1 MKKVFV
7 TLMLLA
13 GLSFAANAQ
22 QTEKPQLSKEE
33 KAKLKQKQEDELN
46 AAFKEVGLTEEQIK
60 QYKEVTA
67 EANKKSNAVKADAT
81 LTDEQKEAK
90 RKEINSEKNDKLKEI
105 MGADKYKQFNAIRKK
120 QKEAAAAVAPK
131 E

>member
-13 GLSFAANAQ
+13 GLYFAANAQ
-22 QTEKPQLSKEE
+22 QPEKPQLSKEE

-81 LTDEQKEAK
+81 LTDEQKEVK

-120 QKEAAAAVAPK
+120 QKEAAAVVAPK

>member
-13 GLSFAANAQ
+13 GLSFAATAQ

-60 QYKEVTA
+60 QYKEVTV
-67 EANKKSNAVKADAT
+67 EANKKSNAVKSDAT

-120 QKEAAAAVAPK
+120 QKEAAAVVAPK